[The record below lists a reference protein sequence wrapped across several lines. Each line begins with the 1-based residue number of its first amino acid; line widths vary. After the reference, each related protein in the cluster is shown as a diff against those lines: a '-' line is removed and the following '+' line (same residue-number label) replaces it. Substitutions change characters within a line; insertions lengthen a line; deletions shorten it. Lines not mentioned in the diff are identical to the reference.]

1 VDVSTNTIMDTKG
14 KRRANK
20 RWPEALKR
28 EIVAASLAPGVSVST
43 VARQYDVNA
52 NQVFGWRHR
61 FGRASEVVQSPPLP
75 MPPPSRPRL
84 VPVTVST
91 EPEVASPPASASA
104 SDSGVEI
111 EVADTYRIRV
121 RADFDAQVLCR
132 VLDCLGRAEGA
143 REKRR

>member
-1 VDVSTNTIMDTKG
+1 MDTKA
-14 KRRANK
+14 KRRTNK

-28 EIVAASLAPGVSVST
+28 EIVAASFAPGASVST

-75 MPPPSRPRL
+75 LPPPSRPRL

-91 EPEVASPPASASA
+91 EPEMVSPPASASA
-104 SDSGVEI
+104 ADSGVEI

-121 RADFDAQVLCR
+121 RGDFDAQVLRR
-132 VLDCLGRAEGA
+132 VLDCLGRAGSA
-143 REKRR
+143 LEKRR

>member
-1 VDVSTNTIMDTKG
+1 MDTKG

-28 EIVAASLAPGVSVST
+28 EIVAASFAPGASVST
-43 VARQYDVNA
+43 VARQYDVNT

-61 FGRASEVVQSPPLP
+61 FGCGSEGVQPPPLP
-75 MPPPSRPRL
+75 LPLQARPRL
-84 VPVTVST
+84 VPVTVCT
-91 EPEVASPPASASA
+91 EPEVASPPAPASA

-111 EVADTYRIRV
+111 EVADIYRIRV
-121 RADFDAQVLCR
+121 RADFDAQVLRR

-143 REKRR
+143 RVTRAGGAREKRR

>member
-1 VDVSTNTIMDTKG
+1 
-14 KRRANK
+14 
-20 RWPEALKR
+20 
-28 EIVAASLAPGVSVST
+28 
-43 VARQYDVNA
+43 
-52 NQVFGWRHR
+52 
-61 FGRASEVVQSPPLP
+61 
-75 MPPPSRPRL
+75 

-91 EPEVASPPASASA
+91 EPEMASPPASASA